1 MANRLRLILL
11 ALAALAA
18 GAMLRRRRAP
28 DSPEAGGTWTPVD
41 R

>member
-11 ALAALAA
+11 ALTALAA
-18 GAMLRRRRAP
+18 GAVLRRRRTPNA
-28 DSPEAGGTWTPVD
+28 PEAGGTWSPVE